1 MSDSVLNGDL
11 FRFYKNP
18 DFKKVNPGKYEY
30 KSGPK
35 GNEKKQFFSE
45 LKLLS
50 GWDIIPSKI
59 ASK

>member
-1 MSDSVLNGDL
+1 MVTCSDS
-11 FRFYKNP
+11 KNP

-35 GNEKKQFFSE
+35 GNEKIVFSE